1 MAQAAQAALK
11 GQGQAQAQAQVEL
24 EPPASEPRFVTSP
37 LRIVEQAPQRQFRI
51 DVLSDTHGVLPP
63 AAFRACAGADLI
75 VHAGDICGDDIIVR
89 LEMQAPVIAVL
100 GNNDW
105 PGAYGPDVRSEATF
119 ERLGITFK
127 VTHIPSRLPPLDTR
141 IAICGH
147 THVAQITEV
156 GACTVVNPGSVS
168 RPRGGGGPTM
178 ARIILEENFVRSAV
192 IVRLGA
198 NEG

>member
-1 MAQAAQAALK
+1 MAQLAQAAA
-11 GQGQAQAQAQVEL
+11 QGQAQAQAQVQL
-24 EPPASEPRFVTSP
+24 EPSPCEPRFVTSP
-37 LRIVEQAPQRQFRI
+37 LRIVERAPERQFRI
-51 DVLSDTHGVLPP
+51 DVLSDTHGVLPA

-75 VHAGDICGDDIIVR
+75 VHAGDICGDDIIAR

-105 PGAYGPDVRSEATF
+105 PGAYGPDVRAVATF

-127 VTHIPSRLPPLDTR
+127 VTHIPSQLPPLDTR
-141 IAICGH
+141 VAICGH

-178 ARIILEENFVRSAV
+178 ARIILEENFVRSAA
-192 IVRLGA
+192 IVRLDPG
-198 NEG
+198 ER